1 MVVVV
6 NKIDIV
12 WQNVITILF
21 VSIMG
26 SYNDIYENIV
36 DMANRDIRD
45 YS

>member
-26 SYNDIYENIV
+26 SYNDISENIV
-36 DMANRDIRD
+36 DMAFAK
-45 YS
+45 